1 MIKLVA
7 FDLDGTIGDTIP
19 LCIKAFK
26 MAVKPYTQ
34 HELSEEDI
42 IQAFGLDEE
51 GMIKQIV
58 PGNNWEAALNDFY
71 TIYKKMH
78 VLCPQPFDGI
88 IELINELKNRHIPV
102 ALITGK
108 GKISCD
114 ITLQQFGMEQFFDR
128 IETGSAERNRK
139 SEAIK
144 HLLNNYNLHLNEMVY
159 VGDAISDVVECK
171 RVGITC
177 LSAVWAASS
186 MTINQLEQQNQ
197 GCVFYS
203 VSSLRKFLTKNLSS
217 TQHI

>member
-26 MAVKPYTQ
+26 MAVEPYTQ

-42 IQAFGLDEE
+42 IQAFGLNEE
-51 GMIKQIV
+51 GMIKQVV
-58 PGNNWEAALNDFY
+58 PDNNWEAALNDFY

-78 VLCPQPFDGI
+78 DLCPQPFDGI
-88 IELINELKNRHIPV
+88 KELINELKNRNIPV

-128 IETGSAERNRK
+128 IETGSAERNKK

-159 VGDAISDVVECK
+159 VGDTISDVIECK

-186 MTINQLEQQNQ
+186 IATCQLEKHNQ
-197 GCVFYS
+197 GNIFYS
-203 VSSLRKFLTKNLSS
+203 VEALRKFLIK
-217 TQHI
+217 I